1 MSELNDVVEEVVSDA
16 EVMTVPIDDT
26 LSISGEAADAK
37 AVGDALALKADAS
50 SVVAIDVNG
59 QSADNQGHII
69 VYGGDIKM
77 SSSDTTTLKA
87 GIESAA
93 ARTGN
98 DIPIS
103 SASGAQTVKAAI
115 ESVDGKTATDI
126 MMANGSETS
135 ISDKIAAMDVV
146 ATANSNAITGLQG
159 RTGDTIPAET
169 GGSQTI
175 KEALDER
182 VRTVNGTGPD
192 EDGNVQVD
200 HALTA
205 DNLTSTSS
213 QTSVGEWTR
222 RTSGGEASISSGPAW
237 LSTVRGNRSHVGY
250 VPESI
255 SMTVT
260 TAPRE
265 PGEDPITA
273 TLDHD
278 TFVEAASGS
287 GTYNFVYTT
296 SWSVDPDSYGITVN
310 GTPVSGDQITVAY
323 TAEDRGT
330 IIQSD
335 PQSMVSTGWN
345 LAKETSDY
353 TGFTHLAIAL
363 KYAATA
369 TFKIIG
375 TYTGLK
381 FSSTLTGDK
390 TTVTPSDGLFT
401 ISANGYLW
409 VAGGDTST
417 AIYMTWEDWIL
428 DGPTT
433 ADEYSETVIDLSD
446 VMDECF
452 PNGLLRAGD
461 VRDEINFNTGKAV
474 SNIER
479 LAYSAENLAAAV
491 ASGRTYEY
499 DTDYIYLERAA
510 AVSTDIELSGEY
522 TVNDHGI
529 EYFTDTSVSVYAITI
544 YGNNLKNKLERD
556 VLTISSQELTAGQKT
571 QVQTN
576 IGVKPFIDNIG
587 SFEIVSSARST
598 GSGDNAYT
606 LEKSSSYLIL
616 VSSNTQSRMAMYL
629 IYTTSSAITF
639 CEFGD
644 PSNITASSSGLVFTL
659 SYGSALNRHITVMKL
674 GGS

>member
-1 MSELNDVVEEVVSDA
+1 MSELNDLVEEVVSDA
-16 EVMTVPIDDT
+16 EVVTVPIDDT

-59 QSADNQGHII
+59 ESADNQGHII
-69 VYGGDIKM
+69 IDGTDIKM
-77 SSSDTTTLKA
+77 SSGDETTLKDA
-87 GIESAA
+87 IESAA
-93 ARTGN
+93 GRTGN
-98 DIPIS
+98 DIPV
-103 SASGAQTVKAAI
+103 SGDVGAKKIKAAI
-115 ESVDGKTATDI
+115 EDVDGKTATDI

-135 ISDKIAAMDVV
+135 IAAKISAMDVT
-146 ATANSNAITGLQG
+146 AGANSTAISALQAK
-159 RTGDTIPAET
+159 TAET
-169 GGSQTI
+169 ILMKDGETETV
-175 KEALDER
+175 KDAVDACVKL
-182 VRTVNGTGPD
+182 VNGNAPD
-192 EDGNVQVD
+192 NTGNVQVD

-205 DNLTSTSS
+205 DNLTSTGS

-222 RTSGGEASISSGPAW
+222 RAAGGSASISSGSAW
-237 LSTVRGNRSHVGY
+237 LSAVMGNRSHVGY
-250 VPESI
+250 VPEAI

-273 TLDHD
+273 TLDRD
-278 TFVEAASGS
+278 DFVAAASGS

-296 SWSVDPDSYGITVN
+296 SWSVDPAGYGITVS
-310 GTPVSGDQITVAY
+310 GEPVSGDQITVNY

-335 PQSMVSTGWN
+335 PQRMVSTGWN
-345 LAKETSDY
+345 LAKATEEY
-353 TGFTHLAIAL
+353 TGFTHLAVAL
-363 KYAATA
+363 KYASTA

-375 TYTGLK
+375 TYTGVK

-390 TTVTPSDGLFT
+390 TTITPSDGLFT

-428 DGPTT
+428 DGPT
-433 ADEYSETVIDLSD
+433 AAEEYTETVIDLSD
-446 VMDECF
+446 VMEDYF

-461 VRDEINFNTGKAV
+461 VRDEINFNTGKAI

-479 LAYSAENLAAAV
+479 LAYSEENLAAAI

-499 DTDYIYLERAA
+499 DTNYIYLERAA
-510 AVSTDIELSGEY
+510 AVENEIELSGEY
-522 TVNDHGI
+522 TANDHGI
-529 EYFTDTSVSVYAITI
+529 EYFTGTSVSVYAITI

-556 VLTISSQELTAGQKT
+556 VVTLSAQELTADQKT

-576 IGVKPFIDNIG
+576 IGVKPFIDKLGDFEDYG
-587 SFEIVSSARST
+587 STAYSSANPYTFTAKVDERYLIIATSGAATHTGMWIAQGGSSEVNVYTVYAGSALTVST
-598 GSGDNAYT
+598 NGMVITIS
-606 LEKSSSYLIL
+606 KSSSR
-616 VSSNTQSRMAMYL
+616 NTNF
-629 IYTTSSAITF
+629 TT
-639 CEFGD
+639 
-644 PSNITASSSGLVFTL
+644 
-659 SYGSALNRHITVMKL
+659 MKI
-674 GGS
+674 G